1 MFGKL
6 RYNLG
11 TLIRSP
17 RRMAQ
22 LTIAIVG
29 LIMSQR
35 YLHAAK
41 SATTE
46 LPFSKFVELLRDSPD
61 KIRTLKVSPT
71 TFRYVLDGA
80 GPALTR
86 IVPVD
91 STLLDKLVQSGVE
104 FSALSSPKNVIGLM
118 VTAGYLYLMWK
129 ATSRVMSGGQD
140 QDGITAKGRDK
151 LRLQAYGD
159 LSFDD
164 VAGQDAAKREVQ
176 EVCEMLKVRVAV
188 V

>member
-1 MFGKL
+1 MRNMLGNV
-6 RYNLG
+6 RYRVAAL
-11 TLIRSP
+11 LKSP

-22 LTIAIVG
+22 LSLAVVA
-29 LIMSQR
+29 LVMSQR

-41 SATTE
+41 SSTTE
-46 LPFSKFVELLRDSPD
+46 LPYSKFIEILRDSPD

-91 STLLDKLVQSGVE
+91 GTLLDKLVKSGVE
-104 FSALSSPKNVIGLM
+104 FSALSTPKNIIGLM
-118 VTAGYLYLMWK
+118 VTAGYLYFIWK
-129 ATSRVMSGGQD
+129 ASSRMLQGGQD
-140 QDGITAKGRDK
+140 SGAGKGRDK

-176 EVCEMLKVRVAV
+176 EVCEMLKVRVFE
-188 V
+188 